1 MERKFESDVQL
12 IKYEVLREVARGAM
26 NGNLKEKIDE
36 IPYIIDPGPEPRTR
50 CCIYKEREITKE
62 RIKLAMGGNKEN
74 KNIVEVID
82 VACDKCPINR
92 FFVTE
97 ACRGCLAHRCSE
109 ACPRGAIYHVS
120 GRSYID
126 QNKCIEC
133 GRCKEACPY
142 NAIADVMRPC
152 RRACLPGAIS
162 MDENKKA
169 TINNDKCI
177 QCGACVI
184 QCPFG
189 AIMDKSFIVDVINI
203 LNESKHNDE
212 LHVYAAIAPA
222 IASQFTYANIEQ
234 VVSGIKKLG
243 FYDVVEVA
251 LGADMVSLH
260 EAKEFSETVGEKKVV
275 TTSCCPAFVNY
286 IRKYYPQL
294 ANNISNTVSPMIA
307 ISRLIKHIDPYAKVV
322 FIGPCIAKKAEAME
336 EELKRDIDYV
346 LTFEEIAAMIDAA
359 GIDLESCEEVPLNN
373 ASYYGRIFARSG
385 GVTESVAH
393 IIETKNIDIEFR
405 PVYCD
410 GLKECDKAL
419 KLAKVNRLEG
429 NFIEG
434 MACQGGC
441 ISGPAS
447 LHHAPKDKTEVDK
460 YGKLALEENVD
471 SSLRVFKIEDINL
484 DRKSGRR

>member
-1 MERKFESDVQL
+1 MYNKGAELEMTRKFESDVQL
-12 IKYEVLREVARGAM
+12 IKYEILREVARGAM
-26 NGNLKEKIDE
+26 NGNLKEIIDD

-74 KNIVEVID
+74 ENIVEVID
-82 VACDKCPINR
+82 IACDKCPINR

-109 ACPRGAIYHVS
+109 ACPKGAIYHVS
-120 GRSYID
+120 GRAYID

-133 GRCKEACPY
+133 GRCKAVCPY

-169 TINNDKCI
+169 IIDNDKCI

-203 LNESKHNDE
+203 LNESKHNDNI
-212 LHVYAAIAPA
+212 HVYATIAPA

-243 FYDVVEVA
+243 FYDVIEVA

-260 EAKEFSETVGEKKVV
+260 EAKEFSETVGEKKVI

-286 IRKYYPQL
+286 IKKYYPEL
-294 ANNISNTVSPMIA
+294 TDNISNTVSPMIA

-322 FIGPCIAKKAEAME
+322 FIGPCIAK
-336 EELKRDIDYV
+336 
-346 LTFEEIAAMIDAA
+346 
-359 GIDLESCEEVPLNN
+359 NQ
-373 ASYYGRIFARSG
+373 
-385 GVTESVAH
+385 
-393 IIETKNIDIEFR
+393 
-405 PVYCD
+405 
-410 GLKECDKAL
+410 
-419 KLAKVNRLEG
+419 RLW
-429 NFIEG
+429 
-434 MACQGGC
+434 
-441 ISGPAS
+441 
-447 LHHAPKDKTEVDK
+447 
-460 YGKLALEENVD
+460 
-471 SSLRVFKIEDINL
+471 
-484 DRKSGRR
+484 RKSLKKI